1 MRHEHGK
8 PPSVH
13 WAEMIYAVS
22 LAKSLEL
29 LHHCSEPVPE
39 QPQHMTFARFHFY
52 FYFSYS
58 SPKAVEKR

>member
-1 MRHEHGK
+1 MGREIGQLLHAVK
-8 PPSVH
+8 
-13 WAEMIYAVS
+13 YAVR

-29 LHHCSEPVPE
+29 LHHCSQPVLH
-39 QPQHMTFARFHFY
+39 QLQNMTFARFYFY

>member
-1 MRHEHGK
+1 MPYEHGK
-8 PPSVH
+8 LHAVH
-13 WAEMIYAVS
+13 AAEMIYAVS

-29 LHHCSEPVPE
+29 LHHCSQPVPE
-39 QPQHMTFARFHFY
+39 QPQQMTFARFHFY